1 MLRRDSG
8 ASFLIPFTDCKR
20 HRAVDRSR
28 CGDWLLACIALGMTC
43 ATACAQDA
51 GSDGAPAK
59 PNPLGVLDTSKFND
73 KSLVS
78 PVPEL
83 LKRPFPSSAD
93 DLPSPD
99 VPTPSPIPEAD
110 PQSPPASDAAA
121 TAASAP
127 AAPDPVSPTP
137 AAVAPA
143 PPDPPAL
150 VQTAPAPATPA
161 PATPAPATPAPAAL
175 APSALAPAV
184 LAPAILAPAVPA
196 SAVLAPAAPAP
207 TVPASTVPAPA
218 VQDPTSAALP
228 TGSVAAP
235 PVWPVPSP
243 SPAPSAV
250 PTALPKEDSGFTP
263 VTKEHDK
270 AWSPVEQPIDT
281 VDAQRFRRKA
291 RAAIAIGD
299 IAAARALLDGLAARH
314 DPEASYLLA
323 QTYDPHK
330 LGEWGVVG
338 VEGDASRATN
348 YYRRASEGGYPA
360 PGNGSFK

>member
-1 MLRRDSG
+1 M
-8 ASFLIPFTDCKR
+8 IPFTDCKR
-20 HRAVDRSR
+20 HRAGDRSR

-51 GSDGAPAK
+51 GSDGTPAK

-110 PQSPPASDAAA
+110 PQSPPTSDAAA
-121 TAASAP
+121 SAASAP

-150 VQTAPAPATPA
+150 VQTTPA
-161 PATPAPATPAPAAL
+161 PATPAPTALAPAAL
-175 APSALAPAV
+175 APV
-184 LAPAILAPAVPA
+184 LAPATSVPAVPAPAVPD
-196 SAVLAPAAPAP
+196 P
-207 TVPASTVPAPA
+207 TVPAPA